1 MNVHLV
7 RSDEFDAVRFWEIFQ
22 LLNKYPGVVRFK
34 TNEQPIKIDD
44 EDIIKTIEKK
54 ENFEIQRSYNIN
66 YSYNITNFEV
76 ESVSW
81 DRLFYKC
88 DIYRF
93 KHDIGKDEVVILL
106 TDYSNDKN
114 WFSASDPDGNRN
126 IFIQTKYWD
135 YFVGSDLRYPVVYLI
150 ISGILKL
157 LMFDNYDEL
166 TEHWHENPIGC
177 MMDFCKN
184 KKEISFKLRTGD
196 ICFDCLKIIDSKG
209 VNHAIVQQAFQILD
223 EIRTQMLFKGR
234 FVINKK
240 PPTLKVEGRTK
251 KIIFPDLGNL
261 EIALTPLE
269 KTVYLFFMNYPDGIR
284 LNTLY
289 EYKEEIFS
297 IYSSLSNSDNNE
309 IMKKRIEDLI
319 DPLSNSTSEKIS
331 RIKKKFHEALGEEIG
346 KIFCIT
352 GDNAE
357 PKRIPYLKL
366 EVL

>member
-7 RSDEFDAVRFWEIFQ
+7 RSHEFDTVRFWEIFQ

-34 TNEQPIKIDD
+34 TNEQPVIIDD
-44 EDIIKTIEKK
+44 EDIKKAIEKK
-54 ENFEIQRSYNIN
+54 EDFNIQFSLSKDFYLNK
-66 YSYNITNFEV
+66 SSFEV

-81 DRLFYKC
+81 NTLFLKCKQYRL
-88 DIYRF
+88 
-93 KHDIGKDEVVILL
+93 KHDIGNDEIVILL

-114 WFSASDPDGNRN
+114 WFSASDPDGTRN

-135 YFVGSDLRYPVVYLI
+135 YFAGSDLRYPVVYLV

-157 LMFDNYDEL
+157 LMFDDYHEL
-166 TEHWHENPIGC
+166 TANWHEKPIGC

-184 KKEISFKLRTGD
+184 KMEISFKLRTGD
-196 ICFDCLKIIDSKG
+196 ICFDCLKIIDKKG
-209 VNHAIVQQAFQILD
+209 VDHAIVQQSFHILD
-223 EIRTQMLFKGR
+223 EIRSQMLFKGR

-240 PPTLKVEGRTK
+240 PPLLKIEGRTK

-261 EIALTPLE
+261 EIGLTPLE
-269 KTVYLFFMNYPDGIR
+269 KTVYLFFMNYPYGIR
-284 LNTLY
+284 LNTLF
-289 EYKEEIFS
+289 EFKEELFS

-309 IMKKRIEDLI
+309 TMKKRIEDLI

-331 RIKKKFHEALGEEIG
+331 RIKKKFYDALGEEIG
-346 KIFCIT
+346 KLFCIT

-366 EVL
+366 EN